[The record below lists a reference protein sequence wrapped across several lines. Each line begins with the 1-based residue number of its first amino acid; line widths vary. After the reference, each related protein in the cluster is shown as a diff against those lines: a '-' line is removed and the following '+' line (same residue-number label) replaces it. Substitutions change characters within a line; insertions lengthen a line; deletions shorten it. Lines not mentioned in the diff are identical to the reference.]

1 MAPSQTKGSSPHWRV
16 SGPIL
21 LPGWPGS
28 FDFQSVA
35 TLFFFSLSF
44 GVEFLF
50 VFSLFAASR
59 LVGYCKKS
67 LLHRNRNMSKKSG
80 EPSCPINQS
89 SHSLRPMASCSF
101 CDKTRR
107 LARLARAAASWIT
120 IAVNDACDNSLA
132 SGAVDDL
139 GIFVCAAQVRG
150 SNIRVQL
157 SLTMFTKAG

>member
-1 MAPSQTKGSSPHWRV
+1 
-16 SGPIL
+16 
-21 LPGWPGS
+21 
-28 FDFQSVA
+28 
-35 TLFFFSLSF
+35 
-44 GVEFLF
+44 
-50 VFSLFAASR
+50 
-59 LVGYCKKS
+59 
-67 LLHRNRNMSKKSG
+67 
-80 EPSCPINQS
+80 
-89 SHSLRPMASCSF
+89 MASCSF